1 MPSPKS
7 GPVMSAV
14 ETIAEIPSRTWTR
27 HNLPAARVSVE
38 AVLGL
43 LATFFIGF
51 TAPLVLLVA
60 IILNRFSFFLG
71 FVLAGLAVAASI
83 FVARLA
89 SQSLE
94 GQATAFR
101 LGDPR
106 PRLRDVHD
114 DAPRLEIPLALAMV
128 ARLPRFPRLIRPLLG
143 GWWLLHFAGAAA
155 LGHLAAVQTL
165 HEVNNATLIFSITIA
180 GVVHFAF
187 LFAANLY
194 LLLAVAVLFPWPKL
208 WLTVWQQRFLI
219 DLVIAVLML
228 TRI

>member
-1 MPSPKS
+1 
-7 GPVMSAV
+7 MSAV
-14 ETIAEIPSRTWTR
+14 ETIVESPRPRWTR
-27 HNLPAARVSVE
+27 HNLPAARVTVE

-51 TAPLVLLVA
+51 TAPLVLLIVVV
-60 IILNRFSFFLG
+60 LGRFSLIFG
-71 FVLAGLAVAASI
+71 FVLAGLAGTASV

-94 GQATAFR
+94 GQTRTFR

-106 PRLRDVHD
+106 PRMGEVNGEM
-114 DAPRLEIPLALAMV
+114 PRLEIPLALAMV
-128 ARLPRFPRLIRPLLG
+128 ARLPRFPSLVRPLLG

-155 LGHLAAVQTL
+155 LGHLTAVQTM
-165 HEVNNATLIFSITIA
+165 HEFNNAALIFSITIA

-228 TRI
+228 TRL